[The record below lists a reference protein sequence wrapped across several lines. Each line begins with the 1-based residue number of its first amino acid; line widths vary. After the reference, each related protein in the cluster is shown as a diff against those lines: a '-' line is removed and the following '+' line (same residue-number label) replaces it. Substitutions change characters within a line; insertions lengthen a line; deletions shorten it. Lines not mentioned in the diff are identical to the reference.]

1 MFPSETDSRRPSAK
15 EVLDHPFMKS
25 EDDGER
31 QDLVWKRG
39 EPREE
44 PIKEESKEHHTA
56 ATTTNKTPAPSTPGE
71 HHANKVDTATTNASH
86 DTAATT
92 QVEGPSA
99 QEKLLAQKMKMVRPT
114 QSQRRGQLCNY
125 LTHGAISNVPPPSL
139 FFCFLSLSRRRKQP
153 GTRKPPRKR

>member
-1 MFPSETDSRRPSAK
+1 MFTSETESRRPSAK

-44 PIKEESKEHHTA
+44 PIKEENKERKEHHAA
-56 ATTTNKTPAPSTPGE
+56 ATTTNKTPAPSTPSE
-71 HHANKVDTATTNASH
+71 HHANKVDTATTNASK

-99 QEKLLAQKMKMVRPT
+99 QEKLLAQKIKLVRQT
-114 QSQRRGQLCNY
+114 
-125 LTHGAISNVPPPSL
+125 
-139 FFCFLSLSRRRKQP
+139 
-153 GTRKPPRKR
+153 

>member
-1 MFPSETDSRRPSAK
+1 
-15 EVLDHPFMKS
+15 MKS

-44 PIKEESKEHHTA
+44 PIKEESKEQRKEHHTA

-71 HHANKVDTATTNASH
+71 QHANKADTATTNASQ

-114 QSQRRGQLCNY
+114 
-125 LTHGAISNVPPPSL
+125 
-139 FFCFLSLSRRRKQP
+139 
-153 GTRKPPRKR
+153 